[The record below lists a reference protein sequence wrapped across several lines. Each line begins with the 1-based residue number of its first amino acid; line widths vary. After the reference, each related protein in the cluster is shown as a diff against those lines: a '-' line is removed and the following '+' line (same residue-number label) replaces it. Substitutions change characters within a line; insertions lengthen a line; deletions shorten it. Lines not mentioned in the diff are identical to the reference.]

1 MKKQLNGIYFRQ
13 SKGIP
18 MHKEYLV
25 PFMKMVGEL
34 IRITRSHLKGTGLL
48 QNKVTQKHNTA

>member
-18 MHKEYLV
+18 IHKEYLV
-25 PFMKMVGEL
+25 PFMNMVEEL
-34 IRITRSHLKGTGLL
+34 IRITRSHLNGIGLL
-48 QNKVTQKHNTA
+48 QNKLTQKHNTA